1 MRKIKVY
8 KTNEHKL
15 TKKIMENKTNEFFVF
30 QIGGSILKTNI
41 DEFIG
46 K

>member
-1 MRKIKVY
+1 MNRKFIWKIKVY

-30 QIGGSILKTNI
+30 QIG
-41 DEFIG
+41 EVF
-46 K
+46 